1 MASDLGSALLIAAT
15 IANGLLAGASLDKA
29 LVQLPARRKIGLH
42 AMAEFNRSTDLGPGL
57 VLYPALG
64 LGAPLLTIAA
74 AMAVYFGGDESN
86 AGAPWILLG
95 ALLSVGHMITTA
107 RAAPNLLRLRRS
119 IPADDQLEGLYHRFA
134 GWSGAR
140 AVLQVSTFVVVVIAL
155 MATH

>member
-1 MASDLGSALLIAAT
+1 
-15 IANGLLAGASLDKA
+15 
-29 LVQLPARRKIGLH
+29 
-42 AMAEFNRSTDLGPGL
+42 
-57 VLYPALG
+57 
-64 LGAPLLTIAA
+64 
-74 AMAVYFGGDESN
+74 MAVYFGGDESN